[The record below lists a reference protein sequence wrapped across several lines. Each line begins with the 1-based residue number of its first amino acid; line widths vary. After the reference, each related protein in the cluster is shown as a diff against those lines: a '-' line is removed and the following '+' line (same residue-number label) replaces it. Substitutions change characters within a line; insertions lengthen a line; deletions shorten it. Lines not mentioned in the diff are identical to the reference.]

1 MLRCWPAQPH
11 RPARGS
17 AASPPGVVISSSPPS
32 GRLSSCLLFPDRSS
46 THATPF
52 LDLTPWSSPPQALD
66 HPDLSYVRSTI
77 YQPVFPILFSTIR

>member
-17 AASPPGVVISSSPPS
+17 SKSSRRYYIIPS
-32 GRLSSCLLFPDRSS
+32 GRLSSCLLFLDRSS

-66 HPDLSYVRSTI
+66 HPDLSYACSTI